1 VKRSGGKGM
10 EMEMLKKKKTESAVV
25 GALGCDGKKKRSE
38 EIMAGD
44 VGWVV

>member
-10 EMEMLKKKKTESAVV
+10 EKRKKTESAVV
-25 GALGCDGKKKRSE
+25 GALGCDWKKRTE
-38 EIMAGD
+38 EVMAGD

>member
-1 VKRSGGKGM
+1 VERSGKGM
-10 EMEMLKKKKTESAVV
+10 EEMKKKKKTESAVV

-38 EIMAGD
+38 EVMAGD

>member
-10 EMEMLKKKKTESAVV
+10 EMEKRKKKTESAVV
-25 GALGCDGKKKRSE
+25 GALGCDGKMRPGE
-38 EIMAGD
+38 VMAGD

>member
-10 EMEMLKKKKTESAVV
+10 EMEKRKKKTESAVV

>member
-1 VKRSGGKGM
+1 VERSGKGM
-10 EMEMLKKKKTESAVV
+10 EEMKKKKKKTESAVV

-38 EIMAGD
+38 EVMAGD